1 MRKSMALIVA
11 GSLLVTGCTAPFTE
25 APVATNFEA
34 TEQRK
39 LQSAYHWQVIAD
51 DAARQLLQQ
60 LESTLCTPNQPV
72 CTRGLHEGKKL
83 YIRPQETDNQFHRAF
98 RTSLMSALIKA
109 NVFRITK
116 NPYDK
121 DVLVINVD
129 TEYVRWADRARR
141 DPVMGEMTTLTSG
154 LWVLRNAYRNISPGT
169 AMVGAAVSADVYFA
183 ANAKY
188 AKGPRPKH
196 ELMVS
201 VTAADQQYFYAN
213 VTNVYYTTER
223 DFYSLYAHK
232 QPPPNLPKLPYTKVR
247 VVE

>member
-1 MRKSMALIVA
+1 MLAS
-11 GSLLVTGCTAPFTE
+11 SLLLLAGCTAPYTE
-25 APVATNFEA
+25 APIATNFKA
-34 TEQRK
+34 SEQRK
-39 LQSAYHWQVIAD
+39 LQSAHHWQVIAD
-51 DAARQLLQQ
+51 DAAQQLLKQ
-60 LESTLCTPNQPV
+60 LESTLCKPNQPV
-72 CTRGLHEGKKL
+72 CSRGLHEGKKL
-83 YIRPQETDNQFHRAF
+83 YIRPLAKDNQFHRAF
-98 RTSLMSALIKA
+98 KTSMMNSLINA

-121 DVLVINVD
+121 DVLIIDVT

-154 LWVLRNAYRNISPGT
+154 LWVLRNAYRNASPGT

-201 VTAADQQYFYAN
+201 VTASDPQYYYAN
-213 VTNVYYTTER
+213 ITNVYYTTER
-223 DFYSLYAHK
+223 DFHTLYMYK
-232 QPPPNLPKLPYTKVR
+232 EPPPKLPRLPSSKVR
-247 VVE
+247 VRG

>member
-1 MRKSMALIVA
+1 MRKCMALVLT
-11 GSLLVTGCTAPFTE
+11 GCLLVTGCTAPFTE

-39 LQSAYHWQVIAD
+39 LQSAYHWHVIAD
-51 DAARQLLQQ
+51 DAAKQLLQQ
-60 LESTLCTPNQPV
+60 LESTLCVPNQPV
-72 CTRGLHEGKKL
+72 CSRGLHEGKKL
-83 YIRPQETDNQFHRAF
+83 YIRPQATDNQFHRVF
-98 RTSLMSALIKA
+98 RTRLMSALIKA
-109 NVFRITK
+109 NVFRITQ
-116 NPYDK
+116 NPSDK

-141 DPVMGEMTTLTSG
+141 DPVMGEMTVLTSG
-154 LWVLRNAYRNISPGT
+154 LWVLRNAYRNVSPGA
-169 AMVGAAVSADVYFA
+169 AMVGAGISADVYFA

-201 VTAADQQYFYAN
+201 VTAMDQQYVYAN
-213 VTNVYYTTER
+213 ITDVYYTTER
-223 DFYSLYAHK
+223 DFHNLYAHK
-232 QPPPNLPKLPYTKVR
+232 QPPPDLPKLPYTKVR